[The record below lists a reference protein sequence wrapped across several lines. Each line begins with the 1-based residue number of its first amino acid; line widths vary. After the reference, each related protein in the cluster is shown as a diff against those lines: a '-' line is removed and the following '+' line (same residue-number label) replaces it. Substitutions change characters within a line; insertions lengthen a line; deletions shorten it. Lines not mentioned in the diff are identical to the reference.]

1 MISLSYSCSK
11 CEYSTGV
18 LNDAQEHSNST
29 QHHIKVQGFLT
40 PTTTPVADL
49 DSLRQNAAVKRMRES
64 AILRLARDKGLL
76 GK

>member
-1 MISLSYSCSK
+1 MISLYYSCSK

-29 QHHIKVQGFLT
+29 QHHIHIKGFLT
-40 PTTTPVADL
+40 PTTAPVADL
-49 DSLRQNAAVKRMRES
+49 ETLRHNAAVKRMKES
-64 AILRLARDKGLL
+64 AILRIARDKGLL